1 MINSELI
8 NSLLAK
14 SHQRCID
21 LGISRDLVFSSKI
34 LDEAELQNK
43 FVKNRN
49 LILTASSYMDQL
61 INFVKGS
68 NFFALLTDG
77 EGCILNAIG
86 DEKILSDAFALKMV
100 PGAYMDEKSIGTNSM
115 SMTITE
121 KQPVQISGKD
131 HFIHAYHKWT
141 CSAAPIINN
150 NKLVGVLN
158 LTGYSEYIHPHTL
171 GMVIAASN
179 AIEEMLKV
187 KEYNSIK
194 SKDSSHINKIFESI
208 PLGIITS
215 DINGKIKTF
224 NKKAVEMFGSQ
235 DYQLSNKNMLNI
247 ISDWEKLKNQI
258 YFNKNVPKQ
267 VNINSLRGKYICNFK
282 AASIC
287 NSYDNDA
294 EIIYVFEETDQKIS
308 KKKNGQAYC
317 TFDKIIGEE
326 ANFLKLIQYAKKIS
340 KSKSTILI
348 IGESG
353 TGKELFAQSIHNY
366 SNRADEPFIAINC
379 GAIPKQHIE
388 SELFGYEEG
397 AFTGA
402 KKGGK
407 VGKFELANGGTIM
420 LDEIGEMPLD
430 MQTRLLR
437 VVLEGVIT
445 RIGSSKS
452 INVDVRIIAS
462 ANKDLKREV
471 ELGRFRKDLYYRLNV
486 LPIYLPPLRERKI
499 DIPLLMNFFMNNA
512 AKRLEKEQVKIPEEY
527 LKKMINYS
535 WPGNIRELGNVA
547 ELIINTESIP
557 SMYLGEEIS
566 AEDEALIEFNK
577 VSYKLEY
584 IEEKHIIKTLKKFKG
599 NITNAA
605 DALGIRRNTL
615 YCKIKKYNINLDN

>member
-1 MINSELI
+1 LI

-258 YFNKNVPKQ
+258 Y
-267 VNINSLRGKYICNFK
+267 S
-282 AASIC
+282 
-287 NSYDNDA
+287 SY
-294 EIIYVFEETDQKIS
+294 
-308 KKKNGQAYC
+308 C
-317 TFDKIIGEE
+317 
-326 ANFLKLIQYAKKIS
+326 
-340 KSKSTILI
+340 
-348 IGESG
+348 
-353 TGKELFAQSIHNY
+353 
-366 SNRADEPFIAINC
+366 
-379 GAIPKQHIE
+379 
-388 SELFGYEEG
+388 
-397 AFTGA
+397 
-402 KKGGK
+402 
-407 VGKFELANGGTIM
+407 
-420 LDEIGEMPLD
+420 
-430 MQTRLLR
+430 
-437 VVLEGVIT
+437 
-445 RIGSSKS
+445 
-452 INVDVRIIAS
+452 
-462 ANKDLKREV
+462 
-471 ELGRFRKDLYYRLNV
+471 
-486 LPIYLPPLRERKI
+486 
-499 DIPLLMNFFMNNA
+499 
-512 AKRLEKEQVKIPEEY
+512 
-527 LKKMINYS
+527 
-535 WPGNIRELGNVA
+535 
-547 ELIINTESIP
+547 
-557 SMYLGEEIS
+557 
-566 AEDEALIEFNK
+566 
-577 VSYKLEY
+577 
-584 IEEKHIIKTLKKFKG
+584 
-599 NITNAA
+599 
-605 DALGIRRNTL
+605 
-615 YCKIKKYNINLDN
+615 